1 MPGKK
6 VQVKNN
12 LSDEQI
18 KALIKMGNRVMVLAA
33 AVAIIGL
40 TGTSGLIAVGL
51 LAFFYL
57 LFTKA

>member
-1 MPGKK
+1 M
-6 VQVKNN
+6 KNN

-18 KALIKMGNRVMVLAA
+18 KALIKMGNRVMVLAT